1 MSMELRLLENKLF
14 SLKTLIFLHFR
25 LIHIT
30 DWLPT
35 LVSMANGSSPDDNI
49 DGVNQWPHF
58 SQNESGIRSEMLY
71 GIGEK
76 GKIGY
81 RHNDMKLMVQASF
94 CKTGNIKGEAKCTQL
109 F

>member
-1 MSMELRLLENKLF
+1 MELRLLENIF
-14 SLKTLIFLHFR
+14 FPLKTLIFLQFR

-58 SQNESGIRSEMLY
+58 SQNESGIRSEILY

-76 GKIGY
+76 DKIGY

-94 CKTGNIKGEAKCTQL
+94 CQTGNIKGEAKCTQL

>member
-1 MSMELRLLENKLF
+1 MELRLLENKLF
-14 SLKTLIFLHFR
+14 SLKPLIFLHFR

-35 LVSMANGSSPDDNI
+35 LVSMANGSSPDDI
-49 DGVNQWPHF
+49 TDGVNQWPHF
-58 SQNESGIRSEMLY
+58 SQKESGIRSEMLY